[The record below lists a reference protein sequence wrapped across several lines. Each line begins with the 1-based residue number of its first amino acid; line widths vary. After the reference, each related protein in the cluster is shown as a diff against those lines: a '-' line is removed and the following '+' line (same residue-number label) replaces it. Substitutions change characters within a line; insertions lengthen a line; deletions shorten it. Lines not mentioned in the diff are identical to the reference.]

1 MKKIYKNVEL
11 ELVFFATEDIVRTS
25 QNDNIIEMPE
35 FPEMFG

>member
-1 MKKIYKNVEL
+1 MKKIYENIEL